1 MKTTTKT
8 FVACVS
14 LLFLSYQSASAQSL
28 KDLFNRE
35 NVEKAVSTI
44 TGKNTNVDLVGKWVY
59 NGSAVEFESDN
70 LLLKAGGAAASK
82 GVETKLNEQLN
93 KFGITPGKMSFTFAA
108 DSTFTADVSGKPM
121 KGTYSYD
128 NNENKLNLKF
138 ARLINM
144 GADINYTSSSM
155 DLLFDA
161 DKLLKL
167 ITFLSSKTNNAALS
181 SISTLSSQ
189 YDGMQL
195 GFELRKE
202 Q

>member
-1 MKTTTKT
+1 MKTTFKT
-8 FVACVS
+8 AVACAS

-35 NVEKAVSTI
+35 NIEKAVSTV
-44 TGKNTNVDLVGKWVY
+44 TGANINVSLVGKWVY
-59 NGSAVEFESDN
+59 SGSAVEFESDN
-70 LLLKAGGAAASK
+70 LLLKAGGAAAAK
-82 GVETKLNEQLN
+82 GVESKMNEQLN
-93 KFGITPGKMSFTFAA
+93 KFGIAPGKMSFTFAA
-108 DSTFTADVSGKPM
+108 DSTFSADISGRAM

-128 NNENKLNLKF
+128 NDEKKLNLKF

-144 GADINYTSSSM
+144 GADLNYTSSNM

-167 ITFLSSKTNNAALS
+167 VTFLSSKTNNAALNSLS
-181 SISTLSSQ
+181 SLSSQ

-195 GFELRKE
+195 GFELKKE